1 MLVAPLMSLM
11 LLAAAG
17 DQAAPTSP
25 PPEAAPASV
34 AAPADPAPDAAALPR
49 VLSPY
54 RFRAFGPAPRATEFA
69 GAFAC
74 AGGKCGT
81 RAPVSSARTADRR

>member
-1 MLVAPLMSLM
+1 LKIAPEDALVLVAPLMSLM

-17 DQAAPTSP
+17 DQAAPSSP
-25 PPEAAPASV
+25 PPEA
-34 AAPADPAPDAAALPR
+34 APDAAALPR

-81 RAPVSSARTADRR
+81 RAPVSNARTADRR